1 MRQLEEFV
9 AKIDQKIGRRNVI
22 LVLFIV
28 SVLLI
33 SGLYST
39 FSLIIV

>member
-39 FSLIIV
+39 FSFGI